1 MKNVILIFFIS
12 ITLSCSFD
20 NKTGIWK
27 DISNIK
33 VDNSSVESIEA
44 NTSVTR
50 YEDVFIK
57 NKIFNEEVNVS
68 NNFFS
73 KLEVPI
79 RVENWS
85 EEYGAKTNNISNF
98 YYNGSKNIL
107 SKSSKL
113 SRLSLKKNLI
123 FYKNNLINFD
133 HKGAIFIY
141 STSQKKKIF
150 KFNFYKK
157 KFKNVKKQIY
167 LLVNDNVLY
176 AADNLGYIY
185 AIDVKNKSLI
195 WAKNYGI
202 PFRSN
207 LKFADG
213 QIFLANQDNVIYSIN
228 AKTGNKNWQYSTN
241 LTFLKSDFK
250 NNFAIDE
257 FNKNLFFL
265 NTNGEFYS
273 INYLNRK
280 INWVLNLKNS
290 ALPGDTSLFLSQPIV
305 IKKKNLII
313 SIKNT
318 ILNYNTLNG
327 SINWSLLSN
336 TRLKPILTTNYAYI
350 LSNKDL
356 LICVDNK
363 TGQVLWSQNIYNNV
377 EEKIRIKKIGKFFDL
392 KMINNEINIFSK
404 NGYLLSFNHK
414 NGKILNIKKI
424 SKKGINSEIVVLK
437 DNIFLVDNNNRLLK
451 F

>member
-123 FYKNNLINFD
+123 F
-133 HKGAIFIY
+133 
-141 STSQKKKIF
+141 
-150 KFNFYKK
+150 
-157 KFKNVKKQIY
+157 
-167 LLVNDNVLY
+167 
-176 AADNLGYIY
+176 
-185 AIDVKNKSLI
+185 
-195 WAKNYGI
+195 
-202 PFRSN
+202 
-207 LKFADG
+207 
-213 QIFLANQDNVIYSIN
+213 
-228 AKTGNKNWQYSTN
+228 
-241 LTFLKSDFK
+241 
-250 NNFAIDE
+250 
-257 FNKNLFFL
+257 
-265 NTNGEFYS
+265 
-273 INYLNRK
+273 
-280 INWVLNLKNS
+280 
-290 ALPGDTSLFLSQPIV
+290 
-305 IKKKNLII
+305 
-313 SIKNT
+313 
-318 ILNYNTLNG
+318 
-327 SINWSLLSN
+327 
-336 TRLKPILTTNYAYI
+336 
-350 LSNKDL
+350 
-356 LICVDNK
+356 
-363 TGQVLWSQNIYNNV
+363 
-377 EEKIRIKKIGKFFDL
+377 
-392 KMINNEINIFSK
+392 
-404 NGYLLSFNHK
+404 
-414 NGKILNIKKI
+414 
-424 SKKGINSEIVVLK
+424 
-437 DNIFLVDNNNRLLK
+437 
-451 F
+451 

>member
-44 NTSVTR
+44 NTSATR
-50 YEDVFIK
+50 YEDIFIK

-79 RVENWS
+79 RIENWS
-85 EEYGAKTNNISNF
+85 EQYGAKTNNISNF

-290 ALPGDTSLFLSQPIV
+290 ALAGDTSLFLSQPIV
-305 IKKKNLII
+305 IKKKI
-313 SIKNT
+313 
-318 ILNYNTLNG
+318 
-327 SINWSLLSN
+327 
-336 TRLKPILTTNYAYI
+336 
-350 LSNKDL
+350 
-356 LICVDNK
+356 
-363 TGQVLWSQNIYNNV
+363 
-377 EEKIRIKKIGKFFDL
+377 
-392 KMINNEINIFSK
+392 
-404 NGYLLSFNHK
+404 
-414 NGKILNIKKI
+414 
-424 SKKGINSEIVVLK
+424 
-437 DNIFLVDNNNRLLK
+437 
-451 F
+451 

>member
-167 LLVNDNVLY
+167 LLVNNNVLY

>member
-1 MKNVILIFFIS
+1 MKSFILTFVILIL
-12 ITLSCSFD
+12 TSCSFD

-27 DISNIK
+27 DASNIPI
-33 VDNSSVESIEA
+33 DNKDSESIKG
-44 NTSVTR
+44 NVKSR
-50 YEDVFIK
+50 YE
-57 NKIFNEEVNVS
+57 NIFTKKKQYNEEKNLS
-68 NNFFS
+68 S
-73 KLEVPI
+73 EYILKLDPPI
-79 RVENWS
+79 KIENWT
-85 EEYGAKTNNISNF
+85 EEYGAKSNNISN
-98 YYNGSKNIL
+98 YAYGGNKKLL

-113 SRLSLKKNLI
+113 KKLSSNKNI
-123 FYKNNLINFD
+123 VFYDNNLITFD
-133 HKGAIFIY
+133 HKGKIFIY
-141 STSQKKKIF
+141 SLDLRKKTF
-150 KFNFYKK
+150 QYNFYKK
-157 KFKNVKKQIY
+157 SYKNIKKDIY
-167 LLVNDNVLY
+167 LTTSEDVLY
-176 AADNLGYIY
+176 VADNLGYIY
-185 AIDVKNKSLI
+185 AIDLNNRSLI

-207 LKFADG
+207 LKVIDE
-213 QIFLANQDNVIYSIN
+213 QILVANQDNVIYSIDI
-228 AKTGNKNWQYSTN
+228 KTGDKNWQFATV

-363 TGQVLWSQNIYNNV
+363 TGQVLWSQNIYNNL

>member
-44 NTSVTR
+44 NTSATR
-50 YEDVFIK
+50 YEDIFIK

-79 RVENWS
+79 RIENWS
-85 EEYGAKTNNISNF
+85 EQYGAKTNNISNF

-176 AADNLGYIY
+176 VADNLGYIY

-363 TGQVLWSQNIYNNV
+363 TGQVLWSQNIYNNL